1 MTSNIVFATDRD
13 KHVRVN
19 YLNVLPDKWID
30 YAWNPLQF
38 PLGAPYDCDSIMHYT
53 HTSFNIGRT
62 RTLEAVDPARCRLR
76 YRGYPAALPLPVK
89 VPVPDPDQS
98 GQGTDQDPVQL
109 LAADTASASC
119 VLLHLAALCT
129 PVTTRPRQ

>member
-1 MTSNIVFATDRD
+1 M
-13 KHVRVN
+13 RVN

-109 LAADTASASC
+109 LAADPIHITYYYTWRHYSCYNSSEAINNSA
-119 VLLHLAALCT
+119 
-129 PVTTRPRQ
+129 VT